1 MEFKGRIDKVFAV
14 QSGTS
19 QRGNE
24 WKKQEFVF
32 EYFEHETDRYSD
44 KVVLSLAGDRI
55 AEKDL
60 HEGDECVIGFG
71 HTVRE
76 WQGKWY
82 NELRVYKVEKVLPK
96 VPSAGSQ
103 AAPAAVDGMT
113 ETRTVETVVTAEPP
127 KDGVKEGDLPF

>member
-24 WKKQEFVF
+24 WRKQEFVF

-60 HEGDECVIGFG
+60 HEGDECVVGFG

-76 WQGKWY
+76 WQGRWF
-82 NELRVYKVEKVLPK
+82 NELRVYKVEKVSTAIQKGGGEGL
-96 VPSAGSQ
+96 
-103 AAPAAVDGMT
+103 T

>member
-24 WKKQEFVF
+24 WRKQEFVF

-76 WQGKWY
+76 WQGRWF
-82 NELRVYKVEKVLPK
+82 NELRVYKVEKVPTAIQKGGGEGL
-96 VPSAGSQ
+96 
-103 AAPAAVDGMT
+103 T
-113 ETRTVETVVTAEPP
+113 ETRTGETVVTAEPP

>member
-1 MEFKGRIDKVFAV
+1 MEFKGRIDRVFAV

-44 KVVLSLAGDRI
+44 KVVLSLQGDRI

-71 HTVRE
+71 HSVRE

-82 NELRVYKVEKVLPK
+82 NELRVYKVEKVKPTPALPK
-96 VPSAGSQ
+96 GGGEGP
-103 AAPAAVDGMT
+103 T
-113 ETRTVETVVTAEPP
+113 ETKTVETVVTAEPP
-127 KDGVKEGDLPF
+127 KDGVKEGNLPF

>member
-1 MEFKGRIDKVFAV
+1 MEFKGRIDRVFAV

-44 KVVLSLAGDRI
+44 KVVLSLQGDRI

-71 HTVRE
+71 HSVRE

-82 NELRVYKVEKVLPK
+82 NELRVYKVEKVIPTPTLPK
-96 VPSAGSQ
+96 GGGESL
-103 AAPAAVDGMT
+103 T
-113 ETRTVETVVTAEPP
+113 ETKENLPP
-127 KDGVKEGDLPF
+127 TPSQGGGEENEQVKEGDLPF

>member
-1 MEFKGRIDKVFAV
+1 MEFKGRIDRVFAV

-44 KVVLSLAGDRI
+44 KVVLSLQGDRI

-71 HTVRE
+71 HSVRE

-82 NELRVYKVEKVLPK
+82 NELRVYKVEKLPT
-96 VPSAGSQ
+96 
-103 AAPAAVDGMT
+103 PALPGLT
-113 ETRTVETVVTAEPP
+113 ETKENLPP
-127 KDGVKEGDLPF
+127 TPSQGGGEEKEQVKDGDLPF

>member
-14 QSGTS
+14 QSCTS

-24 WKKQEFVF
+24 WRKQEFVF

-60 HEGDECVIGFG
+60 HEGDECVVGFG

-76 WQGKWY
+76 WQGRWF
-82 NELRVYKVEKVLPK
+82 NELRVYKVEKVSTAIQKGGGEGL
-96 VPSAGSQ
+96 
-103 AAPAAVDGMT
+103 T